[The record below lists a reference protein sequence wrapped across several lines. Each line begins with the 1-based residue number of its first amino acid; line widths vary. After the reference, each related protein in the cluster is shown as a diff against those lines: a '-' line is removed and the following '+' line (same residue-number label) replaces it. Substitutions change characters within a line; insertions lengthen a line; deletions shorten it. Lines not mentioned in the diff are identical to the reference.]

1 MNTFYERLVAEKE
14 ELDIKLDKLHSFL
27 ESDKINNLPSQQ
39 VSLLHIQASIM
50 AAYSQILLERI
61 ALINVPV

>member
-39 VSLLHIQASIM
+39 VSLLHIQAIIM